1 MHIRGYFLSSGRK
14 ILFTTE
20 CDEEPLTGTAIYFM
34 RASTKKSLGEEAFQR
49 EILVGPLNMETIDN
63 LIWQTER
70 TITKIFLPFLNS
82 KFISKKVNKPMNS
95 KIRKD
100 LLPCLRSYGRL
111 EVYFWLISN
120 YEKLLLSFL
129 RIAENVLKEGLL
141 IKEFPPESYTIRC
154 LDDSWAL
161 LKNQNG
167 QEK

>member
-1 MHIRGYFLSSGRK
+1 
-14 ILFTTE
+14 
-20 CDEEPLTGTAIYFM
+20 M

-82 KFISKKVNKPMNS
+82 KFISQKVNKPMNS

-111 EVYFWLISN
+111 GFFFTSLIMN
-120 YEKLLLSFL
+120 TFLSFL
-129 RIAENVLKEGLL
+129 RIAENVLKEGVL
-141 IKEFPPESYTIRC
+141 IKEFPPESYTIRN

>member
-1 MHIRGYFLSSGRK
+1 MSISAGQK
-14 ILFTTE
+14 TLFTTE

-49 EILVGPLNMETIDN
+49 EILVGPLNMQSIDN

-82 KFISKKVNKPMNS
+82 KFITEKVNKPMNS

-111 EVYFWLISN
+111 ADKVAKVFS
-120 YEKLLLSFL
+120 
-129 RIAENVLKEGLL
+129 LKYNSQ
-141 IKEFPPESYTIRC
+141 FSPDC
-154 LDDSWAL
+154 
-161 LKNQNG
+161 
-167 QEK
+167 

>member
-1 MHIRGYFLSSGRK
+1 MSISVGQK
-14 ILFTTE
+14 TLFTTE

-49 EILVGPLNMETIDN
+49 EILVGPLNMQSIDN

-82 KFISKKVNKPMNS
+82 KFITEKVNKPMNS

-100 LLPCLRSYGRL
+100 LLPCLRSYGRFGVKVVTIFNL
-111 EVYFWLISN
+111 KS
-120 YEKLLLSFL
+120 KTPSFL
-129 RIAENVLKEGLL
+129 RIAEDVLKEGVL
-141 IKEFPPESYTIRC
+141 IKEFPPESFTIRC
-154 LDDSWAL
+154 LDDAWDL
-161 LKNQNG
+161 LKNHNG